1 MTEKDLKEKL
11 LNIVEQEIEHL
22 VSFHTAAENE
32 QEWNLNEIYERMD
45 TIFPLPLEDRIKIE
59 DFRKQIQ
66 GSWDKSNDLI
76 KRRNAIK
83 RAVVLSNATTKVK
96 VGIEEFTVAEAIE
109 MKNTGMQFKKE
120 LLNQLNRQYVD
131 AIRITEKE
139 NGETLQSKAENYVI
153 GLYGSKEGKVNTEEI
168 ENTKKQF
175 IVNNTFE
182 LVDPIKVREKID
194 ALEKEISEF
203 ETEIDSCLSVSNSL
217 TEIVIEY

>member
-1 MTEKDLKEKL
+1 MTTEKMTIHKALAELK
-11 LNIVEQEIEHL
+11 IIG
-22 VSFHTAAENE
+22 
-32 QEWNLNEIYERMD
+32 
-45 TIFPLPLEDRIKIE
+45 DRINSSISTATFIKANKHSNEKINGVSIE
-59 DFRKQIQ
+59 DFKKQIQ

-153 GLYGSKEGKVNTEEI
+153 GLYGSKEGKMQIDEV

-194 ALEKEISEF
+194 SLEKEISEF
-203 ETEIDSCLSVSNSL
+203 ETEIDAVLSCSNSL
-217 TEIVIEY
+217 TEITIEY

>member
-1 MTEKDLKEKL
+1 MTTEKMTIHKALAELK
-11 LNIVEQEIEHL
+11 IIG
-22 VSFHTAAENE
+22 
-32 QEWNLNEIYERMD
+32 
-45 TIFPLPLEDRIKIE
+45 DRINSSISSSIFIKANKHSNEKINGVSIE

-96 VGIEEFTVAEAIE
+96 VGNEEFTVAEAIE

-139 NGETLQSKAENYVI
+139 NGETLHQKAENYVI
-153 GLYGSKEGKVNTEEI
+153 GLYGNKEGKTSMNEAEE
-168 ENTKKQF
+168 TKKQF

-182 LVDPIKVREKID
+182 FIDPIRVREKID
-194 ALEKEISEF
+194 MLEKEISEF

-217 TEIVIEY
+217 TEIEIEY

>member
-1 MTEKDLKEKL
+1 MTTEKITIHKALAELK
-11 LNIVEQEIEHL
+11 IIG
-22 VSFHTAAENE
+22 
-32 QEWNLNEIYERMD
+32 
-45 TIFPLPLEDRIKIE
+45 DRINNSISSSTFIKANKHSNEKINGVSIE

-66 GSWDKSNDLI
+66 GNWDKSNDLI

-83 RAVVLSNATTKVK
+83 RAVVLSNATIKVK
-96 VGIEEFTVAEAIE
+96 VGIDEFTVAEAIE

-120 LLNQLNRQYVD
+120 LLNMLNRQYVD

-153 GLYGSKEGKVNTEEI
+153 GLYGSKEGKTSMNEAEE
-168 ENTKKQF
+168 TKKQF

-203 ETEIDSCLSVSNSL
+203 ETEIDSCLSVSNAI